1 MRKKLLI
8 IFGTTGLI
16 AILVAGAFLSRY
28 QSFLSTPTAPPA
40 AVEITIERGDSFKK
54 VAGQLHRHKIVSDLF
69 FLELLARREKIATRI
84 KAGDYRFETKATPG
98 EVLKRLVDG
107 DIVLR
112 QLTLPEGLTVREI
125 ARRMA
130 EEKLTEEKAVI
141 DLAFNAEFVKKLGVE
156 AGSLE
161 GYLFPETYS
170 FPKKTTTEEFLKM
183 MVDMFRAKL
192 SQDILNGAK
201 ERNLSPH
208 QLVILASIIQKESG
222 NREEMPLI
230 SAVFHN
236 RLKRGIALQADPTV
250 IYGIKDFDG
259 NLTRK
264 HLRTSTPYNTYTKR
278 GLPAGPIAN
287 PGLEALSA
295 AAFPADVT
303 YLYFV
308 SRGDGTHLFSKT
320 LREHNRA
327 VLKYQK
333 RRRGRTRK

>member
-8 IFGTTGLI
+8 ICAAAGLI
-16 AILVAGAFLSRY
+16 VLFAAVAFLSRY
-28 QSFLSTPTAPPA
+28 QSFLSTATAPPA
-40 AVEITIERGDSFKK
+40 AVEMTIERGDSFKK
-54 VAGQLHRHKIVSDLF
+54 VAELLHRRQVVSDLF
-69 FLELLARREKIATRI
+69 FLELLARREKVATRI
-84 KAGDYRFETKATPG
+84 KAGDYRFEAKATPG
-98 EVLKRLVDG
+98 EILKRLVDG

-130 EEKLTEEKAVI
+130 EKELAEEEAVI
-141 DLAFNAEFVKKLGVE
+141 DLAFNAEFAEKLGVE

-170 FPKKTTTEEFLKM
+170 FPKKTVTKEFLEM

-192 SQDILNGAK
+192 TEDILKGAE
-201 ERNLSPH
+201 ERDLDLH
-208 QLVILASIIQKESG
+208 QLVTLASIIQKESG

-264 HLRTSTPYNTYTKR
+264 HLRTPTPYNTYTQR

-295 AAFPADVT
+295 AAFPADVK

-308 SRGDGTHLFSKT
+308 SRGDGTHIFSKT

-333 RRRGRTRK
+333 RRRGRNRK

>member
-1 MRKKLLI
+1 MRKKLLVI
-8 IFGTTGLI
+8 CGTTGLI
-16 AILVAGAFLSRY
+16 AILVAVAFLSRY
-28 QSFLSTPTAPPA
+28 QSFLSTPAAPPA

-54 VAGQLHRHKIVSDLF
+54 VAEQLHHHKIVSDLF
-69 FLELLARREKIATRI
+69 FLELLARKEKIATRI
-84 KAGDYRFETKATPG
+84 KAGDYRFATKATPE

-107 DIVLR
+107 DVVLR

-125 ARRMA
+125 AHRMA
-130 EEKLTEEKAVI
+130 EEKLAEEDAVI
-141 DLAFNAEFVKKLGVE
+141 DLAFNAEFAKKLGVE
-156 AGSLE
+156 AESLE

-170 FPKKTTTEEFLKM
+170 FPKKTTPEEFLKM

-192 SQDILNGAK
+192 TQDILRGA
-201 ERNLSPH
+201 NSQDLTLH
-208 QLVILASIIQKESG
+208 QLVTLASIIQKESG

-250 IYGIKDFDG
+250 IYGIKNFDG

-264 HLRTSTPYNTYTKR
+264 HLRTATPYNTYTER
-278 GLPAGPIAN
+278 GLPFGPIAN

-295 AAFPADVT
+295 AAFPADVK

-308 SRGDGTHLFSKT
+308 SRGDGTHIFSKT
-320 LREHNRA
+320 LKEHNRA

-333 RRRGRTRK
+333 RRRGQNRK